1 MSNSGLDRRIFDLEE
16 ELGLTLPKDADL
28 PAECPS
34 ESCSC
39 MDDDIIAVAREI
51 LEEVDRQQILKD
63 IANYNREYYFTHF
76 TDGTPIVVNQNDG
89 MIVLGAV

>member
-1 MSNSGLDRRIFDLEE
+1 MDSGLDRRIFDLEE

-28 PAECPS
+28 PPECGD
-34 ESCSC
+34 EACDC
-39 MDDDIIAVAREI
+39 QNDLIVQTAREI
-51 LEEVDRQQILKD
+51 LVEMNRQQILKD
-63 IANYNREYYFTHF
+63 IDSYNREYYRSHF